1 MLGQAGCPVR
11 LGPAETREE
20 GSLRGGEVMSLSLF
34 TEDQMVGILG
44 EVGAGGYR
52 RPPGAAAIPGRAA
65 FISCI
70 ATRDSRADFS
80 RHTQAGRPALDESP
94 LRYRPLA
101 IETDRGSPLGC
112 T

>member
-11 LGPAETREE
+11 LGPAETREGGLAE
-20 GSLRGGEVMSLSLF
+20 GGEVMSLSLS
-34 TEDQMVGILG
+34 TEDQRSGFWARPVPAGIEGRQAPRRSQEERHSSPASQRGIPALTFHATQKL
-44 EVGAGGYR
+44 AG
-52 RPPGAAAIPGRAA
+52 
-65 FISCI
+65 
-70 ATRDSRADFS
+70 
-80 RHTQAGRPALDESP
+80 QALDESP